1 MSWIPALSG
10 WAFALLALIPPA
22 IIALY
27 FLKLR
32 RNPMVVPSTY
42 LWVKT
47 IEDLHVNSL
56 WQKLQK
62 NILLYL
68 QLLFIGLLI
77 LSLLR
82 PGCRSESSLGK
93 RSILLIDHSASMNAT
108 DEVPTRLEKAKEK
121 ALEMIDTMSSDDVS
135 MIIAFSDRAEV
146 RQGFTSDRRQLRA
159 AVESINPTQRT
170 TDAKEALRAA
180 AGLANPGRTSQLEN
194 VNDIQVAEALPA
206 TLFILS
212 DGGFPEIQDFDLG
225 NLSAQYIP
233 IGKQDANNVGIIAFT
248 VERNIEHPDEV
259 EAYARLVNYSD
270 KDIEVTT
277 ELLLDDNLI
286 DASQTSLKP
295 GSEEGVNFQIKNI
308 DQGELKLRID
318 VQDNLAIDNEAF
330 ATLTTAKPI
339 KVLLVTKGNNP
350 LELGLRTSQ
359 CARLATT
366 TVVAPEFL
374 QRPEFLSDQNTDP
387 YDLMIFDRCSPPALP
402 ACNTLFI
409 GSLPPG
415 EAWSLGPSASPVF
428 VVDVAKDHPLMQY
441 LEIASIRIVE
451 AAALK
456 GPTSAIRLIE
466 ADCGPVMAIAPREA
480 YQDVV
485 CSISLLRDDG
495 TDLAPNTD
503 WPLRRSFPVFLL
515 NTLEFLGGAGE
526 QAAGRSV
533 LPGQSIP
540 LALGRAVE
548 KVDVKIP
555 SGQIETASRGSLSQI
570 IFTQTEQTGVYSVT
584 AAEQTNSLDRFT
596 VNLFSVRESQ
606 IKPQPSI
613 SFGAE
618 SIAAAQSATPKRID
632 YWRWIAL
639 LAAAVL
645 AIEWITY
652 NRRLYF

>member
-68 QLLFIGLLI
+68 QLLFVGLLI

-108 DEVPTRLEKAKEK
+108 DEQPTRLDKAKEK

-135 MIIAFSDRAEV
+135 MVIAFSDRAEV

-159 AVESINPTQRT
+159 AVESIAPTQRT

-206 TLFILS
+206 KLFILS
-212 DGGFPEIQDFDLG
+212 DGGFSEIQDFDLG

-233 IGKQDANNVGIIAFT
+233 IGKQDASNVGIIAFT

-259 EAYARLVNYSD
+259 EAYARLANYSD
-270 KDIEVTT
+270 NNIEVTT

-308 DQGELKLRID
+308 DQGQLKLRID

-339 KVLLVTKGNNP
+339 KVLLVTNGNNP

-359 CARLATT
+359 CAKLATT
-366 TVVAPEFL
+366 TVVAPE
-374 QRPEFLSDQNTDP
+374 
-387 YDLMIFDRCSPPALP
+387 
-402 ACNTLFI
+402 
-409 GSLPPG
+409 
-415 EAWSLGPSASPVF
+415 
-428 VVDVAKDHPLMQY
+428 
-441 LEIASIRIVE
+441 
-451 AAALK
+451 
-456 GPTSAIRLIE
+456 
-466 ADCGPVMAIAPREA
+466 
-480 YQDVV
+480 
-485 CSISLLRDDG
+485 
-495 TDLAPNTD
+495 
-503 WPLRRSFPVFLL
+503 
-515 NTLEFLGGAGE
+515 
-526 QAAGRSV
+526 
-533 LPGQSIP
+533 
-540 LALGRAVE
+540 
-548 KVDVKIP
+548 
-555 SGQIETASRGSLSQI
+555 
-570 IFTQTEQTGVYSVT
+570 
-584 AAEQTNSLDRFT
+584 
-596 VNLFSVRESQ
+596 
-606 IKPQPSI
+606 
-613 SFGAE
+613 
-618 SIAAAQSATPKRID
+618 
-632 YWRWIAL
+632 
-639 LAAAVL
+639 
-645 AIEWITY
+645 
-652 NRRLYF
+652 